1 MLTVREESP
10 RQEAV
15 AGLLRQ
21 SDALAAALYPGEYR
35 RPLNPETLDRP
46 GIRLFVARTA
56 EGIAAGCCA
65 LFEEGEGWAELKRM
79 IVDAGCRQRGVGGAL
94 LHAVEAAAVA
104 QGIRRIRME
113 VGIRN
118 TDGQA
123 LYRRAGYAERG
134 PFGRYAASPISL
146 FFEKVLTAESDGVAP
161 A

>member
-1 MLTVREESP
+1 MLTVQEESP
-10 RQEAV
+10 RQPEIA
-15 AGLLRQ
+15 ALLRQ

-35 RPLNPETLDRP
+35 RPLGPETLDRP

-56 EGIAAGCCA
+56 DGLAAGCCA
-65 LFEEGEGWAELKRM
+65 LFEEGEGRAELKRM

-94 LHAVEAAAVA
+94 LRAAEAAAVA
-104 QGIRRIRME
+104 DGIRRIRME

-134 PFGRYAASPISL
+134 PFGRYAPSPISL
-146 FFEKVLTAESDGVAP
+146 FFEKVPTGEGDTPTA
-161 A
+161 